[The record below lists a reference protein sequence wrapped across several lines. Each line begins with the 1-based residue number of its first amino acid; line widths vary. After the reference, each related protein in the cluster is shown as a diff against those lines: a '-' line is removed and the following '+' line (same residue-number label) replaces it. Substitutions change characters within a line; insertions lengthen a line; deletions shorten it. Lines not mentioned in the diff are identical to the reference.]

1 MYKVPFLEPCAGCG
15 CFCEIET
22 KSEYLVLD
30 AAHAHVGDIVTCS
43 QCACVGAIDAGEHGL
58 YCRWDAMLCGICDAA
73 FDEIL
78 DGLVAQIRAMVLVG

>member
-1 MYKVPFLEPCAGCG
+1 MYKVPFLEPCTGCG
-15 CFCEIET
+15 GFAEIET

-43 QCACVGAIDAGEHGL
+43 QCACVGAIDTDDSGL
-58 YCRWDAMLCGICDAA
+58 YCHWDAMLCGICNAA

-78 DGLVAQIRAMVLVG
+78 DVLVAQIRGMVLTG